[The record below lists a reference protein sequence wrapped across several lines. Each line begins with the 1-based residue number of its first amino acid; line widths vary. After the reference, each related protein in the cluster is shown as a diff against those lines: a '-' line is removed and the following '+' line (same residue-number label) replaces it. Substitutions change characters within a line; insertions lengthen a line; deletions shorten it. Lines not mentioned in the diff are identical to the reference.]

1 MATLHLSTFRG
12 QPNFTILL
20 LQVLQTNVSIINM
33 TFSNGEK
40 PHMHMTT
47 CTDKGRDM
55 TTFSISLISIV
66 SLNSVAA
73 ESSPSFILCKK
84 PRIMIVCV

>member
-1 MATLHLSTFRG
+1 
-12 QPNFTILL
+12 
-20 LQVLQTNVSIINM
+20 
-33 TFSNGEK
+33 
-40 PHMHMTT
+40 MHMTT

-66 SLNSVAA
+66 CLNSVAA